1 MKLKRVRRAA
11 LVVAVISAVGV
22 IAATA
27 GASPGTP
34 GDAALT
40 GGPAIGASANITGAS
55 GPSDTSGASGASAA
69 IGASGATGT
78 SGDTGATGTTEPTQ
92 PTTPSEP
99 AGSSTPTQT
108 APDTAVQG
116 ATSAT
121 GDTGATGS
129 TTPVEGVGVPPDLG
143 AVGYGSGHR
152 RRHRKHHHHG
162 TSGTSPIVIA
172 GSQPR
177 SASGTGSPG
186 GYVVTGPSAPPPSL
200 FAGANPLAGVLPG
213 SWEDPFI
220 VAGAA
225 DVPQFYVDSFHV
237 PPFLLSIYQAAGAAY
252 DIPWQTLAAINEVET
267 DYGTNLDV
275 SSAGAIGWMQFLP
288 STWRR
293 YGLDASASGSRDPY
307 NAADAIF
314 SAAKYLAAAGGAHN
328 LPAAIFAYN
337 HSHAYVK
344 SVLDRAELLSGE
356 PAALVGSVT
365 ELAEGDF
372 PIQLRYHATY
382 RPAGASATGAPRD
395 HSSAASTATAPLP
408 GAVGAAAAAGVHSTP
423 GAAIYAESGAAVVSA
438 QDGTVVAI
446 GHNHKLGRYIVVRNA
461 FGDRFTYANLASV
474 SAWHPSPKPAQR
486 SAQILSA
493 AVPSGLAQG
502 PRPTAP
508 ASAGGQSSGK
518 SFASAFTT
526 SKPHKSK
533 RAKTAS
539 VAAAPVLATI
549 NLSSTPSA
557 STLFTPVGVLERDLR
572 GPRRAPRV
580 VHRAA
585 LLARYFTGAFGLR
598 PSQLELTPLRLGSHV
613 LAGTIL
619 GRLARSHGKRQPHL
633 LFQLR
638 PAGSNQAAINPLPF
652 LDAWSQLETLE
663 LHRDSFGPAPY
674 FGPNLHARSVGG
686 LLVASQVD
694 LERIVL
700 QDPHVS
706 MPACE
711 SAAIAAGNVDRRVLT
726 TLEVLVL
733 HGIDPVVSGTWC
745 SHDVHTRRA
754 TPGVL
759 KTPNAI
765 ALVTLDG
772 RAATGA
778 VAHVAAE
785 ALAKLPRADR
795 PAVSTTT
802 FADHLVIAFA
812 PAREQQTLAVAASY
826 TAGFALSSQR
836 WSQLDSRLGQI
847 AEPRVPTAVSHAA
860 LPVRKHRSHSHS

>member
-11 LVVAVISAVGV
+11 LVVAVVSAVGV

-34 GDAALT
+34 AGALT
-40 GGPAIGASANITGAS
+40 GGPSVGASANVSGPTGAS
-55 GPSDTSGASGASAA
+55 DT
-69 IGASGATGT
+69 TGT
-78 SGDTGATGTTEPTQ
+78 SGPTASTAPTGVSGTTGATGTTEPAA
-92 PTTPSEP
+92 PSEP
-99 AGSSTPTQT
+99 VGSTTTDTTTVTPADGT
-108 APDTAVQG
+108 
-116 ATSAT
+116 TSS
-121 GDTGATGS
+121 TGATGTTGS
-129 TTPVEGVGVPPDLG
+129 TVAVEGVGVPPDDG
-143 AVGYGSGHR
+143 SVGTGSG
-152 RRHRKHHHHG
+152 RHRHRHHHG
-162 TSGTSPIVIA
+162 HHATSVTPTVVTG

-177 SASGTGSPG
+177 SASGAGSAG
-186 GYVVTGPSAPPPSL
+186 GAAANGPSAPPPSL

-252 DIPWQTLAAINEVET
+252 DIPWQALAAINEVET

-314 SAAKYLAAAGGAHN
+314 SAANYLAAAGGARN
-328 LPAAIFAYN
+328 LPAAIYAYN
-337 HSHAYVK
+337 HSRAYVQ

-372 PIQLRYHATY
+372 PIQLGYHASY
-382 RPAGASATGAPRD
+382 RQASDPSASSQSGPSGSASG
-395 HSSAASTATAPLP
+395 SSAPAP
-408 GAVGAAAAAGVHSTP
+408 GTVGAAAAAGVSTTP
-423 GAAIYAESGAAVVSA
+423 AAAIYAQSAAAVVSA

-446 GHNHKLGRYIVVRNA
+446 GRNRKLGRFIVVRNA

-486 SAQILSA
+486 SSQILSA

-508 ASAGGQSSGK
+508 ASAGAQRSGK
-518 SFASAFTT
+518 STAALFAANEKRHAS
-526 SKPHKSK
+526 
-533 RAKTAS
+533 RAKAALA
-539 VAAAPVLATI
+539 AAAPVIATI
-549 NLSSTPSA
+549 NLRSTPTA
-557 STLFTPVGVLERDLR
+557 GTLFTPIAVLERAIR
-572 GPRRAPRV
+572 APRRAPRV
-580 VHRAA
+580 HRAA
-585 LLARYFTGAFGLR
+585 LLSRYFTGVFGLR
-598 PSQLELTPLRLGSHV
+598 PSQLELNRLRIGSHV

-619 GRLARSHGKRQPHL
+619 GRLARTHGKREPHL
-633 LFQLR
+633 LFELR
-638 PAGSNQAAINPLPF
+638 PAGSGQPAIDPLPF
-652 LDAWSQLETLE
+652 LDSWSQLETLE
-663 LHRDSFGPAPY
+663 LHRDSFGPSPY

-686 LLVASQVD
+686 VLLTSQVD

-700 QDPHVS
+700 EDPHVT

-711 SAAIAAGNVDRRVLT
+711 SNAIAQGNVDRRVLAS
-726 TLEVLVL
+726 LEVLVL
-733 HGIDPVVSGTWC
+733 HGIDPVLSGAWC
-745 SHDVHTRRA
+745 SHDARARHA
-754 TPGVL
+754 TPAVL

-765 ALVTLDG
+765 ALSTLDG

-778 VAHVAAE
+778 VAGVAAA
-785 ALAKLPRADR
+785 ALAKLPRAAR
-795 PAVSTTT
+795 PTVGTHTVSGQ
-802 FADHLVIAFA
+802 LVIAFA
-812 PAREQQTLAVAASY
+812 PASQPRAVAVAASY
-826 TAGFALSSQR
+826 TAGFALSASR
-836 WSQLDSRLGQI
+836 WSQLDSRLQQI
-847 AEPRVPTAVSHAA
+847 REPRVPTAVSRAA
-860 LPVRKHRSHSHS
+860 LPVPRHRSASVRTHRSAS